1 MCRCS
6 FYLWAGLLASRRFT
20 TEGCT
25 PPVALHVGRGG
36 LTTLLPCSLLR
47 LCPAPYTCIVQ
58 VPMLEDS
65 FAEDDLLSGST
76 KRLSTNLAST
86 GCEPLTTF
94 PEEDDGEE
102 LDEFEA
108 LCISQGLLTE
118 R

>member
-1 MCRCS
+1 
-6 FYLWAGLLASRRFT
+6 
-20 TEGCT
+20 
-25 PPVALHVGRGG
+25 
-36 LTTLLPCSLLR
+36 
-47 LCPAPYTCIVQ
+47 
-58 VPMLEDS
+58 MLEDS